1 MALINEALNNLNVEK
16 IDNVFEITVV
26 TDNAVNVKNIY
37 NHQHYTLSI
46 QNFEKSIKTFLTDE
60 ILARRSKKQVKQIG
74 KIMPVETQPIEKVEK
89 VEKTEEPSITNE
101 PSSTTNNI
109 PTFIKIAR
117 DPIGKVVFR
126 KSNSKV
132 VFYSNADPYANDP
145 YNDLYG
151 G

>member
-89 VEKTEEPSITNE
+89 TEEPSITNE